1 MASRADGIE
10 YSVHHCKL
18 SSVLRLTFPTIYYGA
33 SGWGLIFGA
42 ANTAITREGHELGN
56 LVLAARFVFV
66 GSTVAGVVL
75 ATLFW
80 TVTMTFLE
88 TVLMMLFWTEP
99 PQENNNHTQIHSDY
113 KHVFPV

>member
-10 YSVHHCKL
+10 YSVHHWKL

-33 SGWGLIFGA
+33 SGWGQLFGA
-42 ANTAITREGHELGN
+42 ANAAITREGHELGN
-56 LVLAARFVFV
+56 FVLAARFVFV

-88 TVLMMLFWTEP
+88 TVLMMFYFGR
-99 PQENNNHTQIHSDY
+99 NHRDNHTQIHSDY